1 MKKIAALIA
10 ALAVAAPLA
19 IPAIASASTASTQ
32 AYVGRQ
38 FSTQIRNRA
47 RLSGFHVTSTSV
59 RCASD
64 GGGYYSCWSTYTL
77 MIAGTHM
84 KYGEYLNVTPTR
96 WYATSNGRL
105 LNSW

>member
-1 MKKIAALIA
+1 MKKIAALTA

-32 AYVGRQ
+32 AYVSRQ
-38 FSTQIRNRA
+38 FSIQVRNRA
-47 RLSGFHVTSTSV
+47 RLSAMHVTSTSV

-64 GGGYYSCWSTYTL
+64 GGGYYSCYATYTL
-77 MIAGTHM
+77 LFGGTHM
-84 KYGEYLNVTPTR
+84 KYGTYVNVTPTR
-96 WYATSNGRL
+96 WYTTSNGRL